1 MYFKSL
7 VVFVLCTVFVLAFVV
22 VLNYEAGVIGNSAN
36 SVPANQGPSCQTAG
50 AGCERLQI
58 TSASLYEENYS
69 SSLLG
74 PGGYAR
80 LNLGFEVTGPSA
92 VAGLRFFVDNASAGT
107 LQGPFAGGSV
117 RMINVTLPATVS
129 VTPGMT
135 YLLSVEGFYGN
146 GSTVWT
152 NAEVTA
158 D

>member
-1 MYFKSL
+1 MYLKSL
-7 VVFVLCTVFVLAFVV
+7 IVFVLCTIFVLAFVV

-36 SVPANQGPSCQTAG
+36 SAPGNQGPSCQTGG

-80 LNLGFEVTGPSA
+80 LDLAFEVTGPSA
-92 VAGLRFFVDNASAGT
+92 VTGLRFFVDNISAGT
-107 LQGPFAGGSV
+107 LQGPFATGSV
-117 RMINVTLPATVS
+117 RVMNVTLPATVS
-129 VTPGMT
+129 VASGAT
-135 YLLSVEGFYGN
+135 YLLSVEGLYGN
-146 GSTVWT
+146 GSAVWS
-152 NAEVTA
+152 NVEVTA